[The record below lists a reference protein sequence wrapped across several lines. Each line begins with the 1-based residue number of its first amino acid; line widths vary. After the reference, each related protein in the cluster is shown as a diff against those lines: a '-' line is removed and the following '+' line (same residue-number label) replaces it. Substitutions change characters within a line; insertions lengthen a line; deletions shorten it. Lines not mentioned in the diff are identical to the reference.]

1 MFRFG
6 VDYYPEH
13 WPEERW
19 ETDARLM
26 REAGMNVIRL
36 AEFAWVKMEPKQD
49 VFDFDWLDRAIE
61 IFHKKGISVLLGT
74 PTASPPPW
82 LAHKNPDILRVRE
95 DGLRVGYGSRRKN
108 CPSHPLYRERSRSIT
123 TAMAEHFA
131 GNPAVIGWQTDNE
144 FGDRCYCDI
153 CRKEFQTWLQQR
165 YGTLDELNTRWGTVF
180 WSHIYSDW
188 EQISLPLSTLG
199 APPNPSLALDFK
211 RFVSSAY
218 ESFQQEQIDI
228 LRATCPNHFITHDL
242 MGFGYDGLD
251 YFDLTKPLD
260 FVSWN
265 NYPIGFWHKL
275 PYSPSSPALSHDA
288 MRGLKNKNF
297 WVMEHQ
303 AGPTGWQV
311 VSPAPRPGVLRLW
324 AYQSIAHGADGIVFF
339 RWRTARFGA
348 EQYWHGVLEH
358 DGRAGRRYTEL
369 QQVGMELK
377 RVGEKFFEAETRSRV
392 AIIQSYDSRFAF
404 QVQGNSDEFGYE
416 KHIAQIYDVLWKRN
430 LSVDVVSAMDDLSK
444 YDLVI
449 APTLHVLT
457 DTIAANLQSYVK
469 AGGTLVVTPRTGVK
483 DIDNVVVN
491 QPLPGLLAELC
502 GVIVEEYDAITP
514 NISQAITFDVD
525 GLAGQTLPVQIW
537 CDILAPHG
545 AEVIAHYAQDYYTG
559 KPAVTLNKF
568 GQGQAIY
575 LGAIGT
581 DSFYET
587 ILGWLLKQNNI
598 QSDIEAPAGVEI
610 TKRSQDNQTIY
621 FVLNFNSSPQ
631 SINLP
636 VAYDNL
642 LNNTIVSGTVQVD
655 ANDALILGSQINE

>member
-36 AEFAWVKMEPKQD
+36 AEFAWVKMEPQPGI
-49 VFDFDWLDRAIE
+49 FDFDWLERAIE
-61 IFHKKGISVLLGT
+61 VFHKEGISVILGT
-74 PTASPPPW
+74 PTASPPAW
-82 LAHKNPDILRVRE
+82 LASKNPEVLRVFE
-95 DGLRVGYGSRRKN
+95 DGRRAAFGTRRIN
-108 CPSHPLYRERSRSIT
+108 CPSHPRYRERSRIVT
-123 TAMAEHFA
+123 QAMANHFA
-131 GNPAVIGWQTDNE
+131 HNPAVIGWQTDNE
-144 FGDRCYCDI
+144 FGDRCFCAN
-153 CRKEFQTWLQQR
+153 CHKEFQAWLKQRYNNIDTLNER
-165 YGTLDELNTRWGTVF
+165 YGTIF
-180 WSHIYSDW
+180 WSQTYANWDDIP
-188 EQISLPLSTLG
+188 LPLTNIG
-199 APPNPSLALDFK
+199 APPNPSLALDYR
-211 RFVSSAY
+211 RFMSDTWLA
-218 ESFQQEQIDI
+218 FQQEQIDI
-228 LRATCPNHFITHDL
+228 LRAECPSHFITHDM
-242 MGFGYDGLD
+242 MGFGYDSLN
-251 YFDLTKPLD
+251 YFDIARPLD
-260 FVSWN
+260 FVCWN
-265 NYPIGFWHKL
+265 NYPYGFWHREK
-275 PYSPSSPALSHDA
+275 PAPAFPALSHDA
-288 MRGLKNKNF
+288 MRGLKGKNF
-297 WVMEHQ
+297 WVMEQQ
-303 AGPTGWQV
+303 AGPSGWQTL
-311 VSPAPRPGVLRLW
+311 SSTPRPGLLRLW
-324 AYQSIAHGADGIVFF
+324 AYQSIAHGADGVVFF

-348 EQYWHGVLEH
+348 EQYWHGLLEH
-358 DGRAGRRYTEL
+358 DGRAGRRYDEIKQMGLEL
-369 QQVGMELK
+369 KQVGGKLF
-377 RVGEKFFEAETRSRV
+377 GAETKSRV
-392 AIIQSYDSRFAF
+392 AILQSYDARFAF
-404 QVQGNSDEFGYE
+404 QVQGNSDTFGYE
-416 KHIAQIYDVLWKRN
+416 NHVYQIYSALWKHN
-430 LSVDVVSAMDDLSK
+430 ISVDVVSAMDDLSK

-545 AEVIAHYAQDYYTG
+545 AEVIAHYAQDYYAG

-581 DSFYET
+581 DSFYKT

-610 TKRSQDNQTIY
+610 TKRLQDNQTIY
-621 FVLNFNSSPQ
+621 FVLNFNSSSQ

-655 ANDALILGSQINE
+655 ANDVLILGSQINE